1 MKNPFAD
8 YLSNLLKEHG
18 AAAALSRRSG
28 VATAHISKM
37 ADGKVLPSVEML
49 SKLLSGLVLQSDRDH
64 LALEY
69 ALLHVPDVTPNVRVV
84 LNDEASPRDRL
95 TRACDLLDPKTRAAL
110 AAVVEAVGRAPEL
123 GAQAIQSLAALVG
136 AQMPDLQ
143 ASKHGE
149 REIALLAE
157 AKK

>member
-1 MKNPFAD
+1 
-8 YLSNLLKEHG
+8 
-18 AAAALSRRSG
+18 
-28 VATAHISKM
+28 
-37 ADGKVLPSVEML
+37 
-49 SKLLSGLVLQSDRDH
+49 
-64 LALEY
+64 
-69 ALLHVPDVTPNVRVV
+69 
-84 LNDEASPRDRL
+84 
-95 TRACDLLDPKTRAAL
+95 LDPKTREAL